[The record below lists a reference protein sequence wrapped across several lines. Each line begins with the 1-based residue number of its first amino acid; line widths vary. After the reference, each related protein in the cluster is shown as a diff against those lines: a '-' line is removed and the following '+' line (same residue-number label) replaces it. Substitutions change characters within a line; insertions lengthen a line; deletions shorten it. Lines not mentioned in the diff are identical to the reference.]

1 MTGPAIPTAGSK
13 EKVKNFFAEKIA
25 ENLHQHREVFEENAG
40 RFRKI

>member
-25 ENLHQHREVFEENAG
+25 ENQHQH
-40 RFRKI
+40 